1 MAQGKLAGR
10 EAVPPSGKSKT
21 FFTNPHLK
29 DLNQRGIGGMDPS
42 VYLSVCCRNSDFA
55 PESRCPLYKVSV
67 PDHSSSLPTG
77 ASASRESLRQIAR
90 LETCVVS
97 KTFISLPPSGWIIGV
112 GGNPGSTII
121 IDTSKPKKVIRGPDL
136 VAAKWNPILNAVGNK
151 VYALCNCPNYIFKTK
166 RNLVP
171 WFEVLDLSKTTV
183 TKAADGSLSLD
194 GCSWEELSWPLCFPR
209 RLSPNGYKSPPVITI
224 RSYVVVLH
232 YILIS
237 LNQKPGST
245 YAFDTISG
253 EWHKIDT
260 PLPFI
265 GRATPHGHKGCVFL
279 GSSSENGSVNAY
291 HICVSTSSCSLT
303 AAGEGTAALKLSI
316 TVCFTVRTTHQ
327 EVSTMAGQHIVSLDR
342 ERFSLLTFSLG
353 NHKHRMTLFGEWG
366 ESYATKLFAKLT
378 TYHIENPALLEE
390 THEPKKLWAVKHEIL
405 LSKQQEQNFDLF
417 SSYGFSSPPILF
429 ALSI

>member
-10 EAVPPSGKSKT
+10 EPMPPSGKSET

-77 ASASRESLRQIAR
+77 APASRESLRQIAR
-90 LETCVVS
+90 LETCVVG

-121 IDTSKPKKVIRGPDL
+121 IDTSEPK
-136 VAAKWNPILNAVGNK
+136 
-151 VYALCNCPNYIFKTK
+151 K

-265 GRATPHGHKGCVFL
+265 GRATPHGHKGSVFL
-279 GSSSENGSVNAY
+279 GSSPEKGSVNAY

-316 TVCFTVRTTHQ
+316 TACFTVRTTHQ
-327 EVSTMAGQHIVSLDR
+327 EVSTMAGQHIVSLGR

-353 NHKHRMTLFGEWG
+353 NHKHRMTLFGECG

-390 THEPKKLWAVKHEIL
+390 THDPKKLWAVKHEIL
-405 LSKQQEQNFDLF
+405 VSKQQEQNFDLF
-417 SSYGFSSPPILF
+417 SSYGFSSPPIVF